1 MGSEGK
7 NFLSLRV
14 IAYEKKLRFFVFE
27 GNSEPFDE
35 IFGDRKFGRIIVC
48 RIRVEFLG
56 ARVEN
61 HVFSSIRVQSREFS
75 VGVESPI
82 FTVFDVLK
90 SFLDRLTSC
99 LVIESSIT

>member
-1 MGSEGK
+1 M
-7 NFLSLRV
+7 
-14 IAYEKKLRFFVFE
+14 
-27 GNSEPFDE
+27 
-35 IFGDRKFGRIIVC
+35 
-48 RIRVEFLG
+48 EFLG

-75 VGVESPI
+75 VGVESTI

>member
-14 IAYEKKLRFFVFE
+14 IAHEKKLRFFVFE

-35 IFGDRKFGRIIVC
+35 IFGDRKFGHIIVC

-56 ARVEN
+56 SRVEN
-61 HVFSSIRVQSREFS
+61 HVFSSIRVQSDENIALAQNT
-75 VGVESPI
+75 I
-82 FTVFDVLK
+82 FAVFEV
-90 SFLDRLTSC
+90 
-99 LVIESSIT
+99 